1 MIRHKMKTN
10 TNNHS
15 RLITL
20 QTAVIG
26 WMMVLCLHGCGDF
39 LATKPTEVESKV
51 LLDELSQVRES
62 PYIQNPLP
70 EVYRQQPVR
79 VTVAGGVKL
88 FYFTRQH
95 PVKQLAELVQH
106 QFDIKVMQNP
116 STNQLVLFCAD
127 DAQADQ
133 VLHYLEKVDLPPVQV
148 NIDCLILERFGD
160 ITMDWETSILAENLF
175 GEEVTIGEKLGTFFS
190 HTEGGKS
197 YAVKDGVTFQLPAGD
212 YSGYQ
217 SGQLLALEPA
227 FPGASL
233 REPDRA
239 NLGMDF
245 GYWINKDKP
254 GHQVRGIV
262 DLLVSRGYLKILMN
276 PQLESVNAQQAKVSI
291 KDYAP
296 IEKLEMGKGGASDA
310 YNITEYMWVEDTL
323 TVTPYVY
330 ADGSIGLSTNI
341 KIGSRSKPEGV
352 VQRPIIT
359 ERSINVQENRV
370 KPGYSMIIGGMRKT
384 EKRDVVRGVPL
395 LKDIPILGIFFSSRD
410 FEEKGTEIVFIMT
423 PSISSGSQDHREM
436 VDEVRTRFADPD
448 IKQDLGD
455 VLMEP
460 FGSKTYAS
468 VLQKEAAQAEMN
480 RIKADLF
487 LQEAENKAVAEKQ
500 FADDAA
506 QEAQNLRQE
515 AVRLEAEA
523 AKESA
528 KADKASEQ
536 AKNAETITA
545 QERSKA
551 AELEFQKQKALE
563 EAEKARRAFQEAQ
576 SAAAQAEQKAAEQE
590 KRAQNAVQEA
600 MKAQEAAKQA
610 AQEAAEKARLAAE
623 EKARKEAEE
632 KAKREAEEKARLE
645 AEEKAR
651 LEAQEKARLEAEQ
664 KALQGPR
671 TQISRNSTSP
681 SSRNA
686 RSKIYQKTFF
696 LLRKEPNTSQ
706 SNASGILRFLR
717 IERLCVRKNGFVCF
731 SSPIVEG
738 FADKD
743 PLASISKRRF
753 WAMVLS
759 GSTVNANW

>member
-1 MIRHKMKTN
+1 MSWRKTKMN

-15 RLITL
+15 RQMTPW
-20 QTAVIG
+20 TAVLG
-26 WMMVLCLHGCGDF
+26 WVMVSLLNGCGDF

-62 PYIQNPLP
+62 LYIQNPLP
-70 EVYRQQPVR
+70 EVYRQPPVR

-95 PVKQLAELVQH
+95 PVKQLAELVQQ
-106 QFDIKVMQNP
+106 QFDIKVIQNP

-127 DAQADQ
+127 AMQADQ
-133 VLHYLEKVDLPPVQV
+133 VLQYLEKVDVPPVQV

-160 ITMDWETSILAENLF
+160 ITMDWETSILAQNLF
-175 GEEVTIGEKLGTFFS
+175 GEEVTVGEKLGTFFS
-190 HTEGGKS
+190 HTSGGNS
-197 YAVKDGVTFQLPAGD
+197 YAVKNGVTFPLPAGD

-239 NLGMDF
+239 NMGMDF
-245 GYWINKDKP
+245 GYWIDKDKP

-276 PQLESVNAQQAKVSI
+276 PQIETINAQQARVSI

-323 TVTPYVY
+323 TVTPHVY
-330 ADGSIGLSTNI
+330 ADGSIGLKTNI

-359 ERSINVQENRV
+359 ERSIAVEENRI
-370 KPGYSMIIGGMRKT
+370 KPGYSLIIGGMRKT
-384 EKRDVVRGVPL
+384 EKRDVIRGVPI

-423 PSISSGSQDHREM
+423 PSISSGSQDHREL
-436 VDEVRTRFADPD
+436 VDEIRTRFADPD
-448 IKQDLGD
+448 VKQDLGD
-455 VLMEP
+455 VLTDP
-460 FGSKTYAS
+460 LGSKTYS
-468 VLQKEAAQAEMN
+468 SILQKEAVQAEN
-480 RIKADLF
+480 TRIKAEL
-487 LQEAENKAVAEKQ
+487 LRQEAANKAIAEKQ
-500 FADDAA
+500 FADNAA

-515 AVRLEAEA
+515 AGRLETEA

-536 AKNAETITA
+536 AKNAETVTA

-551 AELEFQKQKALE
+551 AELESQKQKAFE

-576 SAAAQAEQKAAEQE
+576 TAAVQAEQKAAQQEQ
-590 KRAQNAVQEA
+590 RAQNAVQEA
-600 MKAQEAAKQA
+600 LKAQEAAKQA
-610 AQEAAEKARLAAE
+610 ALEAAEKARLAAE

-632 KAKREAEEKARLE
+632 KARREAEEKVRRE

-651 LEAQEKARLEAEQ
+651 LEAQEKARLQEEQARREAEEKARQ
-664 KALQGPR
+664 EAEKKALQAAQDPNNQQPQQP
-671 TQISRNSTSP
+671 TQ
-681 SSRNA
+681 
-686 RSKIYQKTFF
+686 Q
-696 LLRKEPNTSQ
+696 
-706 SNASGILRFLR
+706 
-717 IERLCVRKNGFVCF
+717 
-731 SSPIVEG
+731 
-738 FADKD
+738 
-743 PLASISKRRF
+743 
-753 WAMVLS
+753 
-759 GSTVNANW
+759 